1 MSPTKVIARPS
12 GLIDNSV
19 DAWQQTG
26 GLAHVAMFQ
35 WDIDL
40 LEWVKSTAGAGG
52 GGGLTDAQLR
62 ATPVPVSASSWPL
75 PTDASTEVTLAS
87 ILAKLIA
94 APATEATLASIKAK
108 TDNLDVALS
117 TRAITGLTDAQLRA
131 SPVAVSVSTIDQTA
145 SAPANSSV
153 GVASASAIAANGART
168 GLILINTSTAGQRI
182 SLGLDGAAAVLD
194 NGITLE
200 VGDSWLMEEYD
211 FTTGAVAGIASAASA
226 RLSVQEFA

>member
-62 ATPVPVSASSWPL
+62 ATPVPVSAAIADWLGSTAPTVGQKAMASSVPVVI
-75 PTDASTEVTLAS
+75 ASDQSAV
-87 ILAKLIA
+87 
-94 APATEATLASIKAK
+94 P
-108 TDNLDVALS
+108 
-117 TRAITGLTDAQLRA
+117 
-131 SPVAVSVSTIDQTA
+131 VSVSTHAVTINAVDQVA
-145 SAPANSSV
+145 SAPTNATV
-153 GVASASAIAANGART
+153 GVASGAAVAALAGRT
-168 GLILINTSTAGQRI
+168 GLIVINTSTAGQRI

-194 NGITLE
+194 SGITLE